1 MFGQIERWI
10 PLARLPVFRPH
21 CLNSNCWIWEEQSGT
36 KFNFSDSILQWNLYG
51 KDLHLHWELVKRLF
65 SNYWITSYCPFII
78 IIYDYYYYYYR
89 SIGFWLHRNGFFLWF
104 AFQVDSSS
112 LEIFGFCNIN
122 FFSLSLL
129 FHSPPPLLFLLTAI
143 YILFCCPS
151 LSFVFC
157 SPKYASKHLF
167 IK

>member
-78 IIYDYYYYYYR
+78 IIYDYYYR
-89 SIGFWLHRNGFFLWF
+89 FIRFWLHRNGFFLWF

-129 FHSPPPLLFLLTAI
+129 FHSPPPPPLSPYCNLYSFLLS
-143 YILFCCPS
+143 F
-151 LSFVFC
+151 SFVRF
-157 SPKYASKHLF
+157 LF
-167 IK
+167 TQICIKAFIY